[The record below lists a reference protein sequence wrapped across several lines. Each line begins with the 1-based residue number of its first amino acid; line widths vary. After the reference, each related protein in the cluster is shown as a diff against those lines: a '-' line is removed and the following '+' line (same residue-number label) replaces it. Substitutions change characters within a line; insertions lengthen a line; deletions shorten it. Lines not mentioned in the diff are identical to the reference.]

1 MRPGPAAAGRTS
13 VAVVERR
20 RLGRT
25 GHHSS
30 VAVLGG
36 AAFWTGDPATTAASF
51 ELARAAGVNHL
62 DVAPQY
68 GEAQRVLG
76 PHIPAVRDD
85 LFVACKTLRHDPD
98 VVRAQLEQSLT
109 LLHCDAF
116 DLYQLHAVTDL
127 AELDSRDRAV
137 QAILAARDEGLT
149 RWVGITGHEHSAPA
163 AHLEALRR
171 YDLDTVMFPVNP
183 RLWADP
189 DYRRDAEALLEY
201 AAAHDVGV
209 MAIKAA
215 AARPWGAREQTATTW
230 YEPYTSAGEVD
241 RGVRFA
247 LSTPGVHA
255 FCTPGDVDV
264 LATALAVASG
274 DTAMDGA
281 ERTAAMAA
289 VAGESSIFPM
299 PRA

>member
-1 MRPGPAAAGRTS
+1 MET
-13 VAVVERR
+13 R

-25 GHHSS
+25 GHQSS

-36 AAFWTGDPATTAASF
+36 AAFWEGDADATSAAF
-51 ELARAAGVNHL
+51 ALALAAGVNHL

-68 GEAQRVLG
+68 GRAQEVLG
-76 PHIPAVRDD
+76 PLIPDVRDD

-98 VVRAQLEQSLT
+98 GVRVQLEESLT
-109 LLHCDAF
+109 LLRCETF

-127 AELDSRDRAV
+127 AELDARDRAV
-137 QAILAARDEGLT
+137 RAILAARDEGLT
-149 RWVGITGHEHSAPA
+149 RWVGITGHELSAPA

-183 RLWADP
+183 RLWSDP

-201 AAAHDVGV
+201 AAANDVGV

-215 AARPWGAREQTATTW
+215 AARPWNGRDHTSSTW
-230 YEPYTSAGEVD
+230 YEPYTAQEEVG

-255 FCTPGDVDV
+255 FCTPGDTDV
-264 LATALAVASG
+264 LATALAAASG
-274 DTAMDGA
+274 ETSMDVSERARAMDD
-281 ERTAAMAA
+281 

-299 PRA
+299 PSV